1 MTIAVWMF
9 LAFVVA
15 TLGITVWAAKKNTG
29 ASAYFAAGRSI
40 TGWQNGLAVAG
51 DYMSAASFLGISGMI
66 AFFGYDGFMYSVGW
80 LVAYLTVLI
89 VVAEPLRNAGKY
101 TMADLLAYRLTPR
114 PVRAMASLSTITV
127 STFYMVAQMIGAG
140 TLVKL
145 LLKDLP
151 WISTEWAII
160 GVGVLMVV
168 YVVFGGMLATT
179 WVQIVKAIL
188 LMTGTIFLS
197 ILVMK
202 HFGFSFAKF
211 FEAIAN
217 LTYTDKS
224 GVEVTRNFLEPGMK
238 FGASVT
244 NGWGPLDLISLGLAL
259 VFGTA
264 GLPHILVRF
273 YTVPDAKTARVS
285 VVWAMV
291 IIGIFYILTTF
302 LGFGAATILTPTNIV
317 TDNMAA
323 PQLAEALGGPVFFA
337 FISAVAFA
345 TILAVVAGLT
355 ISASA
360 SFAHDFYTN
369 VLHHGKEHRPG
380 EEVRVARITAFVVGA
395 ISIFLAIKLQ
405 NVNVAFLVGLA
416 FAVAASANLPVI
428 VLSIFWKKFSTT
440 GAVLGLAVGLVSSI
454 VLIILSPSI
463 MGIDA
468 PDVVAA
474 KRHLIQAD
482 AIFPLT
488 NPGILSIPLGF
499 LAAIVGSLMK
509 REPEAEAKFA
519 ELKVRAHTGL
529 GSEKATSH

>member
-179 WVQIVKAIL
+179 WVQIIKAIL

-202 HFGFSFAKF
+202 HFGYSFTKF
-211 FEAIAN
+211 FDAIAN

-238 FGASVT
+238 FGAEVT

-291 IIGIFYILTTF
+291 IIGTFYILTTF

-323 PQLAEALGGPVFFA
+323 PQLAEALGGPIFFA

-360 SFAHDFYTN
+360 SFAHDFYSN
-369 VLHHGKEHRPG
+369 VLHHGKENRPG
-380 EEVRVARITAFVVGA
+380 QEVKVARITAFVVGA

-454 VLIILSPSI
+454 VLIIFSPSI

-499 LAAIVGSLMK
+499 LAAIIGSLMK
-509 REPEAEAKFA
+509 REPEAEAKFT

-529 GSEKATSH
+529 GSEKATAH